1 MTSVINRTCLPPR
14 CTALAIALSAAL
26 SAPAFAQ
33 DAPDGGSARS
43 LDEIVVTASG
53 FEQAIR
59 EAPASIS
66 VITRDELQ
74 TKPVHSL
81 ADALVDVEGV
91 DVGVGLDKTGAPQI
105 SLRGMPASYTLI
117 LVDGRRQNSSG
128 NVTPND
134 FGSTANNFIPPM
146 SAIER
151 IEVIRGPMST
161 LYGSDAMGGVVN
173 IITRRIGQDWSG
185 NLTLE
190 TTLQG
195 DDAFGDTVGG
205 NVYLHG
211 PVVSDVLGIALR
223 GGRYRRDSAT
233 IRYDNLNGGEVTP
246 IMGANPTEYDNRN
259 AGLRLNLALGQ
270 HHDLWLDVSAN
281 RQEYDNSDGQL
292 GTLGTGGY
300 AGALRFNRDQ
310 ALLAWDA
317 RFGFGGL
324 EASYLRSRTETIGR
338 TVPPGVPGAG
348 QARALEN
355 ENRVFDTKLVSE
367 LGAHKLTV
375 GGQHWQ
381 AELRDGVAP
390 APFEFTQWALFAEDE
405 WRLTD
410 ALNLTL
416 GARHD
421 DHDTFGSHL
430 SPRAYLVWNASENWV
445 VKGGYSEGYKTPNVE
460 QLTPGINGFGG
471 QGTIPLIGTPG
482 LKPETS
488 ATSEIGVYYAGA
500 TGISASVTLFNNDFD
515 DKIAAGTPVNNC
527 AFGVTQANYTA
538 GNYSTAG
545 CLDLGF
551 FPRAATFGQSVNI
564 DKAVTRG
571 GELAVRVPLAS
582 DWALGANYT
591 YTESEQKSGP
601 ARGQPLTNTP
611 RHMLNANLQWQAS
624 AALNVFVRGE
634 YRSERYRGTGAAQ
647 DQLGDFKPYSQFHLG
662 ARYVIND
669 SVSVNAALYN
679 VFDKDFVDYLPY
691 ISNPTAPPA
700 SQTWAYANTR
710 STSESGRRLWLSV
723 NVAF

>member
-1 MTSVINRTCLPPR
+1 MLRNPCLPR
-14 CTALAIALSAAL
+14 RTILALSLFAAM

-33 DAPDGGSARS
+33 DAPDGSDMRT

-66 VITRDELQ
+66 VITREQLE
-74 TKPVHSL
+74 TKPVHNL

-105 SLRGMPASYTLI
+105 SLRGMPSSYTLI

-173 IITRRIGQDWSG
+173 IITRRIGQTWGG
-185 NLTLE
+185 NVTLE
-190 TTLQG
+190 ATLQG
-195 DDAFGDTVGG
+195 DDAFGDTLGG
-205 NVYLHG
+205 NFYLHG
-211 PVVSDVLGIALR
+211 PIVRDVLGLALR
-223 GGRYRRDSAT
+223 GGSYSRDSAE
-233 IRYDNLNGGEVTP
+233 IRYDNLGGTEVAP

-259 AGLRLNLALGQ
+259 IGARLNLALGT

-281 RQEYDNSDGQL
+281 RQKYDNSNGQL

-300 AGALRFNRDQ
+300 ASALRFNRDQ

-317 RFGFGGL
+317 RFGFGAL
-324 EASYLRSRTETIGR
+324 ESSFLQSRTETIGR
-338 TVPPGVPGAG
+338 LVPPGVPGAG

-355 ENRVFDTKLVSE
+355 ENRVFDVKLVS
-367 LGAHKLTV
+367 GFDAHKLSV

-390 APFEFTQWALFAEDE
+390 ERFEFTQWALFVEDE
-405 WRLTD
+405 WRLTES
-410 ALNLTL
+410 LNLTL

-421 DHDTFGSHL
+421 DHDTFGSQV

-445 VKGGYSEGYKTPNVE
+445 VKGGYSQGYRTPNVE

-488 ATSEIGVYYAGA
+488 ATSEIGVHYANA
-500 TGISASVTLFNNDFD
+500 QGISASATLFNNDFD

-527 AFGVTQANYTA
+527 AFGVTQANYNA
-538 GNYSTAG
+538 GNYSTTG

-564 DKAVTRG
+564 DRAVTHG
-571 GELAVRVPLAS
+571 GELAVHVPFADTWS
-582 DWALGANYT
+582 AGANYT

-601 ARGQPLTNTP
+601 SRGLPLTNTP
-611 RHMLNANLQWQAS
+611 RHMLNANVQWQATD
-624 AALNVFVRGE
+624 ALNVFVRGE
-634 YRSERYRGTGAAQ
+634 YRSERYRGAGAAQ
-647 DQLGDFKPYSQFHLG
+647 DQLGNFKPYSQFHLG
-662 ARYVIND
+662 ARYVLND
-669 SVSVNAALYN
+669 AVSFNAALYN
-679 VFDKDFVDYLPY
+679 VFDKDFVDYMPY

-700 SQTWAYANTR
+700 SQTYAYANTR
-710 STSESGRRLWLSV
+710 STSEAGRRLWVSV
-723 NVAF
+723 NIAF